1 MALFKS
7 KSVTQAQVVDA
18 LRTVN
23 DPELHQDLVSL
34 NMVKD
39 VAVADGKVSV
49 LVELTTPACPLKGK
63 IRSDVESAI
72 RKLGGVKQVEIEFS
86 APGGQSCGHS
96 HEQEH
101 AHSHGHEG
109 HGHAGHGHAGH
120 GSPGVADQ
128 VNLPHVRSVLAVGAG
143 KGGVGKSTISVLAA
157 VGLARKGAKV
167 GLLDADIY
175 GPSIPKMLGVEDQRP
190 DLVGNRIYPVYA
202 HGLKVMSIG
211 FLIGPEQAVV
221 WRGPMIHGTIRQFL
235 DQVEWGEL
243 DYLIV
248 DLPPGTGDV
257 PLTLSQSIPMTGAVV
272 VCTPQDVALLDAV
285 RAARMYQQ
293 LNVELL
299 GVVEN
304 MSYFIAPDTGKEYDL
319 FGKGG
324 AERAATDLKVPF
336 LGSIPINVAIRVSG
350 DAGTPQDIFERN
362 PEGVAKALDGMVTA
376 IASQVEMR
384 HSHAKAKLSLNIHQ

>member
-7 KSVTQAQVVDA
+7 KSVTQGQVVDA

-39 VAVADGKVSV
+39 VAVADGKVRV
-49 LVELTTPACPLKGK
+49 LVELTTPACPLKSQ
-63 IRSDVESAI
+63 IRSEVEAAI
-72 RKLGGVKQVEIEFS
+72 RKLGGVKQIEVEFS
-86 APGGQSCGHS
+86 GPGGGQSCGHS
-96 HEQEH
+96 HEHEH
-101 AHSHGHEG
+101 AHSHGH
-109 HGHAGHGHAGH
+109 AAH

-128 VNLPHVRSVLAVGAG
+128 VSLPHVRSILAVGAG
-143 KGGVGKSTISVLAA
+143 KGGVGKSTISVLTA

-293 LNVELL
+293 LNVEVL
-299 GVVEN
+299 GIVEN

-324 AERAATDLKVPF
+324 AERTAAEMKVPF

-350 DAGTPQDIFERN
+350 DAGTPQDIFEHN

-384 HSHAKAKLSLNIHQ
+384 QSHAKATLSLNVHQ